1 MKRSLPPKELYE
13 LGKKY
18 AMTGTICNDLII
30 RHGAGSSVFGVLAES
45 NHAGPFLDFSSQV
58 GCHAL
63 GHAHP
68 AIVKVIKNQF
78 KTGLLHSCGLDWF
91 NESEI
96 FLMEELCH
104 ITPDNPEN
112 KKVFLCNS
120 GTEAVE
126 AAIKFCNG
134 RRYNNNIRGRER
146 FLAFQGAFHGRTLG
160 SLSLNCSKAVHTA
173 GFFNRE
179 DNGDLSTGNRIKR
192 RAIPVSHIPFPHR
205 YDEKSQ
211 YDFKAFLD
219 LLFLNDVNAIF
230 IELIQGEGGIRVVDQ
245 YCLNLLL
252 EKCRKNDVYIVVDE
266 VQTGLMRTGKMF
278 ACNHYDLEPD
288 IICLGKALSGGA
300 IPIAAT
306 VAKKEFDLKP
316 GQHSNT
322 FGGGPLAC
330 EVALALI
337 DELKKLDPFSLDE
350 KGRILENF
358 APEGLGFMRRVVLE
372 SKEKRDDVVDKALHK
387 GLLLLGA
394 GEKSIRLMPPLN
406 ISVENLERGLNI
418 LKECM

>member
-18 AMTGTICNDLII
+18 AMTGTICDDLII

-146 FLAFQGAFHGRTLG
+146 FLAF
-160 SLSLNCSKAVHTA
+160 
-173 GFFNRE
+173 
-179 DNGDLSTGNRIKR
+179 
-192 RAIPVSHIPFPHR
+192 
-205 YDEKSQ
+205 
-211 YDFKAFLD
+211 
-219 LLFLNDVNAIF
+219 
-230 IELIQGEGGIRVVDQ
+230 
-245 YCLNLLL
+245 
-252 EKCRKNDVYIVVDE
+252 
-266 VQTGLMRTGKMF
+266 
-278 ACNHYDLEPD
+278 
-288 IICLGKALSGGA
+288 
-300 IPIAAT
+300 
-306 VAKKEFDLKP
+306 
-316 GQHSNT
+316 
-322 FGGGPLAC
+322 
-330 EVALALI
+330 
-337 DELKKLDPFSLDE
+337 
-350 KGRILENF
+350 
-358 APEGLGFMRRVVLE
+358 
-372 SKEKRDDVVDKALHK
+372 
-387 GLLLLGA
+387 
-394 GEKSIRLMPPLN
+394 
-406 ISVENLERGLNI
+406 
-418 LKECM
+418 